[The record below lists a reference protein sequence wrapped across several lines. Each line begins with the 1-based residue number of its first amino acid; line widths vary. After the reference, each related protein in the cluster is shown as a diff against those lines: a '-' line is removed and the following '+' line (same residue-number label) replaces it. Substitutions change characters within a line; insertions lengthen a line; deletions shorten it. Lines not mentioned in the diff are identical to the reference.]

1 MQTKTDWRMGLIL
14 GFVAVLVLSPAARAE
29 ETAGGGNSE
38 AHTRRHH
45 DKTERTEARKEHR
58 KEEFKERVD
67 KDGNGEISKAER
79 QNAKE
84 HLKKRFDRDDNPPGP
99 RGGRGTNWENP
110 PGPKGG
116 PGASPNRKHRKA

>member
-1 MQTKTDWRMGLIL
+1 MRIKVGWQIVWIL
-14 GFVAVLVLSPAARAE
+14 GAIAVLVLSPAARAE

-45 DKTERTEARKEHR
+45 DKADRNFDGVVDETEKAKADEIRAKWQERKE
-58 KEEFKERVD
+58 KADTNDDGKVD
-67 KDGNGEISKAER
+67 KAER

-84 HLKKRFDRDDNPPGP
+84 HLKKH
-99 RGGRGTNWENP
+99 WENP

-116 PGASPNRKHRKA
+116 PGASPNRKHRKV